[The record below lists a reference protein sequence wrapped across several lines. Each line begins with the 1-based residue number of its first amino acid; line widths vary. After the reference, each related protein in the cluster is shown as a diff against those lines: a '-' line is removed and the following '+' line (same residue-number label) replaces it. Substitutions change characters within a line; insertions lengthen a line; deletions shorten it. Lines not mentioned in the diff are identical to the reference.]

1 MLKQITVKTDRY
13 AHLFGHC
20 RIRSWSYAQVLPAAL
35 TAARLQQDA
44 NLAEQ
49 KAARERFDSLKAA
62 YEVLRNPETR
72 RQYDQGNPV
81 RPV

>member
-1 MLKQITVKTDRY
+1 MRIYLGTAGY
-13 AHLFGHC
+13 AAGHMSK
-20 RIRSWSYAQVLPAAL
+20 ILPAAL
-35 TAARLQQDA
+35 TAARLHQDA